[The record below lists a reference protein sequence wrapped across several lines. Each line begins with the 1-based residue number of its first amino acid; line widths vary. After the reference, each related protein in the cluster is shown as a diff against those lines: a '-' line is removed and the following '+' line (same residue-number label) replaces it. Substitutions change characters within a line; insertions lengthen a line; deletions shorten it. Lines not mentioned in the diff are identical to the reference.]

1 MEIIC
6 HACTE
11 GTNSAGTP
19 CSLCGGDGSIDLL
32 DSAFKQIKVGAEKL
46 LMGLIWSTLLTNQA
60 DLSDKVDDVLDKC
73 NDVLDKCND
82 IMEKLKE

>member
-1 MEIIC
+1 MEIAC

-32 DSAFKQIKVGAEKL
+32 DSAFKQIKLGPEKSL
-46 LMGLIWSTLLTNQA
+46 RGQVWSTILTNQA
-60 DLSDKVDDVLDKC
+60 DLLDKV

-82 IMEKLKE
+82 IKEKLDES